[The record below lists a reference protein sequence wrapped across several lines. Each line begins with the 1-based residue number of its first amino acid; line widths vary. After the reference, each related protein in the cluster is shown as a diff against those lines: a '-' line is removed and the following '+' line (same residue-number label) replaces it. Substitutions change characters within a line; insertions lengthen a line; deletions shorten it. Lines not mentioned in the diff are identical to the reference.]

1 MDILSIEFFFLRNN
15 YGVSNINIRVVIL
28 DSRLFFIYY
37 VISENG
43 KLYIMLIGSLLFFIN
58 MFLFF
63 GF

>member
-37 VISENG
+37 VIGENG